1 LVGGWNRVRDDD
13 REEETGSG
21 AGVVRRGAQDT
32 DNVAGR
38 GILTLTAS
46 VMTELGQQRRHLVAG
61 VLMVM
66 DDYGRLQDI
75 VTLDVLQC
83 DK

>member
-1 LVGGWNRVRDDD
+1 M
-13 REEETGSG
+13 
-21 AGVVRRGAQDT
+21 AA
-32 DNVAGR
+32 R

-66 DDYGRLQDI
+66 DDYGRLEDI
-75 VTLDVLQC
+75 VILDVMQC
-83 DK
+83 GK